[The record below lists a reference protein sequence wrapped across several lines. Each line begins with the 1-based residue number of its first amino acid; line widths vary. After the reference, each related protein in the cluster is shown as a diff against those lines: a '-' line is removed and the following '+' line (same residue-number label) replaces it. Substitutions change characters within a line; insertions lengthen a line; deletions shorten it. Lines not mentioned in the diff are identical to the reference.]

1 MAAGMTQN
9 DLGKPIERRI
19 CEIHIGAARQ
29 KALRI
34 VAFTGSVFPGE
45 WTSAFAEDLT
55 LDVIEFAYHARRVN
69 QICGFE
75 QEDFPP
81 ITNNQVQISENDPG
95 SWVEKYQWALN
106 RLVHMDSY
114 VLGHGHVD
122 HRRVYLASESNLA
135 PVYVR
140 VSSDKFASETI
151 SLYGLVS
158 CFLVSVIPLVM
169 SRFPDFRF

>member
-1 MAAGMTQN
+1 MAKN
-9 DLGKPIERRI
+9 NLSRPIEQRI
-19 CEIHIGAARQ
+19 GEIHIDAARR

-45 WTSAFAEDLT
+45 WTPAFAEDLT

-75 QEDFPP
+75 QEEFPP

-95 SWVEKYQWALN
+95 SWVERYQWALN
-106 RLVHMDSY
+106 RLVHMDTY
-114 VLGHGHVD
+114 VLGYGHVD
-122 HRRVYLASESNLA
+122 HRRMYLAAESNLA
-135 PVYVR
+135 PLYAK

-158 CFLVSVIPLVM
+158 CFLVSVIPLVR
-169 SRFPDFRF
+169 SHFPDFQV